1 MATTF
6 KEGDRVQVVDREAT
20 AEDAKSG
27 LFYNHLR
34 GLAGTV
40 LKVYPTEEASVEI
53 ELESLPEAVAQ
64 RHLDVQEQMK
74 TRWLDGLSEEGRN
87 RLTEK
92 ERDFRLRYTVLVA
105 VKDLAAPGGK
115 RAVVAAPP
123 KAVAPVA
130 SAAKPARPK
139 AEDALHR
146 ATSADLDAAE
156 EAYFQSRQ
164 HNDGE

>member
-6 KEGDRVQVVDREAT
+6 KEGDRVQVMDREAT

-27 LFYNHLR
+27 LIYNHLR

-105 VKDLAAPGGK
+105 VKDLAAPGR
-115 RAVVAAPP
+115 RAVAAAPP

-130 SAAKPARPK
+130 SAAKPVRAK
-139 AEDALHR
+139 EEDAPNR